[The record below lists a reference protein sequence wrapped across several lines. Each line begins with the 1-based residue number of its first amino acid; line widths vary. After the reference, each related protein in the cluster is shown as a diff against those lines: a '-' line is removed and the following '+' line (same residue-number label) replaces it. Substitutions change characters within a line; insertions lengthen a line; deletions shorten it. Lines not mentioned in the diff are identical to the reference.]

1 MYYQY
6 DLLNQLTVVVCV
18 NRHLFMRDC
27 IMIVCIVYM
36 HLITSQGTHV
46 GLPLVVLENGLHQTT

>member
-1 MYYQY
+1 
-6 DLLNQLTVVVCV
+6 
-18 NRHLFMRDC
+18 
-27 IMIVCIVYM
+27 MIVCIVYM